1 MNCPKCKDAGIVRA
15 DSAPL
20 IDERFCEC
28 IEGQRLMRVVGE
40 IVARFFATEKLGVS
54 SFAARKREVNS
65 QHRQTP
71 RTAMLG

>member
-15 DSAPL
+15 ESAPL

-28 IEGQRLMRVVGE
+28 IEGQRLARVVGE
-40 IVARFFATEKLGVS
+40 IVARYYATEKIGVPPL
-54 SFAARKREVNS
+54 AARKREVNS

-71 RTAMLG
+71 RRAMLG